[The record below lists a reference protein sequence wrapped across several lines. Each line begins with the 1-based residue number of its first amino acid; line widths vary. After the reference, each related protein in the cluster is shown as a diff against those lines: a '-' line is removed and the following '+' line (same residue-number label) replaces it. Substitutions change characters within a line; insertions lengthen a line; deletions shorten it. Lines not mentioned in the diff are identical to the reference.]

1 MPFGSNA
8 ERLRALKGVFGST
21 AVSALGAAGTHYF
34 ALLRQSTGGTEG
46 TVLGTEPDSTGNYA
60 RVAVTNADASY
71 TFGAVSLE
79 NTAEIRWPMASGL
92 YNITSALNQWAIY
105 DNASGG
111 NVIAFGQLSPT
122 ITVTGAGDQPVIAA
136 GALDLTMA
144 A

>member
-1 MPFGSNA
+1 MPFGNTTD
-8 ERLRALKGVFGST
+8 RLRAMKGVFGTLAS
-21 AVSALGAAGTHYF
+21 VSNGAAGTHYF
-34 ALLRQSTGGTEG
+34 ALLRSATPA
-46 TVLGTEPDSTGNYA
+46 TVLGSEPDSTGNYA
-60 RVAVTNADASY
+60 RVAVANVDASY
-71 TFGAVSLE
+71 TYAAPSLE

-92 YNITSALNQWAIY
+92 YSITLALNQWAIY

-111 NVIAFGQLSPT
+111 TLIAFGELSTT

>member
-34 ALLRQSTGGTEG
+34 ALLNSGTPA
-46 TVLGTEPDSTGNYA
+46 TVIGTEPTSAGNYA

-71 TFGAVSLE
+71 TFAAPQLE

-92 YNITSALNQWAIY
+92 YSTGASPLNQWAIY
-105 DNASGG
+105 DNAAGG
-111 NVIAFGQLSPT
+111 NLIAFGQLSPT
-122 ITVTGAGDQPVIAA
+122 ITVTGSGDQPVIPA
-136 GALDLTMA
+136 GSLDLTMA

>member
-1 MPFGSNA
+1 MPIGNTA
-8 ERLRALKGVFGST
+8 DRLRALKGIFGSV
-21 AVSALGAAGTHYF
+21 AVANLGAAGTHYF
-34 ALLRQSTGGTEG
+34 ALLRSATPA

-71 TFGAVSLE
+71 TFVAPSLE

-92 YNITSALNQWAIY
+92 YSITLALNQWAIY
-105 DNASGG
+105 DNTSGG
-111 NVIAFGQLSPT
+111 TLIAFGELTTT

>member
-1 MPFGSNA
+1 MPFGNTA
-8 ERLRALKGVFGST
+8 DRLRALKGVFGTLAS
-21 AVSALGAAGTHYF
+21 VSNGAAGTHYY
-34 ALLRQSTGGTEG
+34 ALLQSGTPA
-46 TVLGTEPDSTGNYA
+46 TVLGTEPTSTGDYA
-60 RVAVTNADASY
+60 RVAVLNVDASY
-71 TFGAVSLE
+71 TFAAPDLS

-92 YNITSALNQWAIY
+92 YSIVTALNQWAIY

-111 NVIAFGQLSPT
+111 TLIAFGQLSST

>member
-1 MPFGSNA
+1 MPIGNTTD
-8 ERLRALKGVFGST
+8 RLRALKGIFGSV
-21 AVSALGAAGTHYF
+21 AVANLGAAGTHYY
-34 ALLRQSTGGTEG
+34 ALLQSGTPA

-71 TFGAVSLE
+71 TYAAPSLE
-79 NTAEIRWPMASGL
+79 NTAEIRWPIASGL
-92 YNITSALNQWAIY
+92 YSITTALNQWAIY

-111 NVIAFGQLSPT
+111 TLIAFGQLSTT